1 MVALARI
8 TSPRH
13 DGDSSPVST
22 RDTSYPSRGRNHAG
36 RMLSICGKLCHIFA
50 ASPVTQMGHHTQT
63 PVLMSMYT
71 PTHCPDTGRKFTR
84 AERKA
89 ANKAKFQ
96 AEQAKLRKSKPA
108 KASKPKQASKPAP
121 TQKAL
126 MRLTKAELVAMLMG
140 TQPKRE
146 SAQPAPKPKRK
157 PKAKATTKVRK
168 ATPQERTADKQERAF
183 HGKSNGVVKPTKV
196 KRTADVQATREL
208 VRSVGATNAK
218 RRAFEL
224 ATHWAYSPNFGGRF
238 LPSQQEELTRLLGS
252 TDVATYE
259 DVVALTC

>member
-1 MVALARI
+1 MTCLG
-8 TSPRH
+8 H

-36 RMLSICGKLCHIFA
+36 RMLSICGKLCHTFV
-50 ASPVTQMGHHTQT
+50 ASPVTVTGHSHSN

-71 PTHCPDTGRKFTR
+71 PTHCPTTGRKFTR

-108 KASKPKQASKPAP
+108 SKRKPKQASKPAH
-121 TQKAL
+121 TEKSL
-126 MRLTKAELVAMLMG
+126 MRLTKAELVSMLMG

-146 SAQPAPKPKRK
+146 SAPKPKPKRK
-157 PKAKATTKVRK
+157 GKGKQVSAKATPATKV
-168 ATPQERTADKQERAF
+168 ADKQERAY
-183 HGKSNGVVKPTKV
+183 HGRPDGVVKPSKV
-196 KRTADVQATREL
+196 KRTADVAATRKTVQAL
-208 VRSVGATNAK
+208 GTANAK

-224 ATHWAYSPNFGGRF
+224 ATHWAYSPNFGGCF

-252 TDVATYE
+252 TDVTTYE
-259 DVVALTC
+259 DVVALTL